1 MEINLRLT
9 LTWLFKIKS
18 MRCHKNRRKLNLRRT
33 LWEAMAPGFI
43 LLTSISLPT
52 SMSIPTMPQTKRTTK
67 ATTMVKI
74 KTMHQVS
81 K

>member
-1 MEINLRLT
+1 MATNLRLT
-9 LTWLFKIKS
+9 LTWLFKIKL
-18 MRCHKNRRKLNLRRT
+18 MRCHKNRRKLSLRRT

-43 LLTSISLPT
+43 LLISISLPT

-67 ATTMVKI
+67 ATIMVKI